1 VAVIGTGYVGLTTGA
16 SLAHFGHQ
24 VVCADVSDARVAALA
39 AGQIPFYEPGL
50 AELVQE
56 CVQAGRLSFTTSNA
70 DAVAHAEFVF
80 LCLPTP
86 QGADGAADLS
96 FVQQAAASIAPAL
109 RADTVVVNKS
119 TVPVGAAQMVST
131 IIDRADIHVVSNPEF
146 LREGTAVADCLRPDR
161 VVIGATDLP
170 AAERLAALYET
181 NGAQVLITDPASAE
195 TVKYAANAF
204 LAAKLSFINS
214 VATLCEAF
222 GANVTDVVRGMS
234 LDHRIG
240 THFMSPGPGWGGSCL
255 PKDTAALVHMADEAG
270 YDFELLRSVIAAND
284 AHRERLV
291 DKIERAAGGTLGGR
305 SVAVWGLA
313 FKAGTDDVRES
324 PAVAV
329 VQSLLSRGAVVRA
342 FDPQATVELPG
353 LTQVESA
360 LAATDQADVLVVLTE
375 WPEFAQVS
383 LVAVEL
389 ALRGSTIVDARNLL
403 SRPAAAAAGLHVVG
417 IGS

>member
-1 VAVIGTGYVGLTTGA
+1 MGLTTGA
-16 SLAHFGHQ
+16 SLAHFGHH
-24 VVCADVSDARVAALA
+24 VVCADVSESRVEALT
-39 AGQIPFYEPGL
+39 AGRIPFYEPGL
-50 AELVQE
+50 AELVQQ
-56 CVQAGRLSFTTSNA
+56 CVQSGRLSFTTSNA
-70 DAVAHAEFVF
+70 EAVEQAEFVF

-96 FVQQAAASIAPAL
+96 FVQQAAASIGPAL
-109 RADTVVVNKS
+109 RPDTVVVNKS
-119 TVPVGAAQMVST
+119 TVPVGAAQMVNT

-146 LREGTAVADCLRPDR
+146 LREGTAVADCLQPDR

-170 AAERLAALYET
+170 AAERLAALYQT
-181 NGAQVLITDPASAE
+181 NGAPVLITDPASAE

-222 GANVTDVVRGMS
+222 GADVTDVVRGMS

-255 PKDTAALVHMADEAG
+255 PKDTAALVHMAEGAG

-291 DKIERAAGGTLGGR
+291 DKIERAAGGTLADR
-305 SVAVWGLA
+305 CVAVWGLA

-329 VQSLLSRGAVVRA
+329 VRSLLARGATVRA

-360 LAATDQADVLVVLTE
+360 LAAAAAADVLVVLTE
-375 WPEFAQVS
+375 WPEFAEVP
-383 LVAVEL
+383 LAAVAE
-389 ALRGSTIVDARNLL
+389 ALHGTNVVDARNLL
-403 SRPAAAAAGLHVVG
+403 SRSAAAAAGLHVAG

>member
-1 VAVIGTGYVGLTTGA
+1 MAVIGTGYVGLTTGA
-16 SLAHFGHQ
+16 SLAHFGHH
-24 VVCADVSDARVAALA
+24 VICADVSDARVAALT

-50 AELVQE
+50 AELVQD
-56 CVQAGRLSFTTSNA
+56 CVQSGRLSFTTSNA
-70 DAVAHAEFVF
+70 QAVEHAEFVF

-96 FVQQAAASIAPAL
+96 YVQQAAASIGPSLQPDA
-109 RADTVVVNKS
+109 VVVNKS

-146 LREGTAVADCLRPDR
+146 LREGTAVADCLQPDR

-170 AAERLAALYET
+170 AAERLAALYQT
-181 NGAQVLITDPASAE
+181 NGAPVLITDPASAE

-255 PKDTAALVHMADEAG
+255 PKDTAALVHMADESG

-291 DKIERAAGGTLGGR
+291 DKIERAAGGSLDGHC
-305 SVAVWGLA
+305 VAVWGLA

-329 VQSLLSRGAVVRA
+329 VCSLLARGAQVRA
-342 FDPQATVELPG
+342 FDPQAKVALDG
-353 LTQVESA
+353 VTQVGSA
-360 LAATDQADVLVVLTE
+360 LAATEAADVLVVLTE
-375 WPEFAQVS
+375 WPEFTEVPLPQVAQG
-383 LVAVEL
+383 
-389 ALRGSTIVDARNLL
+389 LRGTTIVDARNLL

>member
-1 VAVIGTGYVGLTTGA
+1 MAVIGTGYVGLTTGA
-16 SLAHFGHQ
+16 SLAHFGHE
-24 VVCADVSDARVAALA
+24 VVCADVSAARVEALT
-39 AGQIPFYEPGL
+39 AGHIPFYEPGL
-50 AELVQE
+50 AELVQQ
-56 CVQAGRLSFTTSNA
+56 CVQSGRLSFTTSNTQ
-70 DAVAHAEFVF
+70 AVEHAEFVF

-96 FVQQAAASIAPAL
+96 FVQHAAASIAPAL
-109 RADTVVVNKS
+109 RPDTVVVNKS

-146 LREGTAVADCLRPDR
+146 LREGTAVADCLQPDR
-161 VVIGATDLP
+161 VVIGSTDLP
-170 AAERLAALYET
+170 AAERLAALYRT
-181 NGAQVLITDPASAE
+181 NGAPVLITDPASAE

-222 GANVTDVVRGMS
+222 GADVTDVVRGMS

-255 PKDTAALVHMADEAG
+255 PKDTAALVHMAEEAG
-270 YDFELLRSVIAAND
+270 YDFELLRSVIAANES
-284 AHRERLV
+284 HRERLI
-291 DKIERAAGGTLGGR
+291 DKIERAAGGTLVDR
-305 SVAVWGLA
+305 CVAVWGLA

-329 VQSLLSRGAVVRA
+329 VRSLLARGAAVRA
-342 FDPQATVELPG
+342 FDPQATVALPG
-353 LTQVESA
+353 LTQVDSA
-360 LAATDQADVLVVLTE
+360 LTATEQADVLVVLTE
-375 WPEFAQVS
+375 WPEFAEVP
-383 LVAVEL
+383 LAEVAARL
-389 ALRGSTIVDARNLL
+389 HGSSVVDARNLL
-403 SRPAAAAAGLHVVG
+403 SRSAAAAAGLHVVG

>member
-1 VAVIGTGYVGLTTGA
+1 M
-16 SLAHFGHQ
+16 
-24 VVCADVSDARVAALA
+24 AALA

-291 DKIERAAGGTLGGR
+291 DKIERAAGGTLVGR

>member
-16 SLAHFGHQ
+16 SLAHFGHH
-24 VVCADVSDARVAALA
+24 VICADVSDARVAALT

-50 AELVQE
+50 AELVQD
-56 CVQAGRLSFTTSNA
+56 CVQSGRLSFTTSNA
-70 DAVAHAEFVF
+70 QAVEHAEFVF

-96 FVQQAAASIAPAL
+96 YVQQAAASIGPSLQPDA
-109 RADTVVVNKS
+109 VVVNKS

-146 LREGTAVADCLRPDR
+146 LREGTAVADCLQPDR

-170 AAERLAALYET
+170 AAERLAALYQT
-181 NGAQVLITDPASAE
+181 NGAPVLITDPASAE

-255 PKDTAALVHMADEAG
+255 PKDTAALVHMADESG

-291 DKIERAAGGTLGGR
+291 DKIERAVGGSLQGHC
-305 SVAVWGLA
+305 VAVWGLA

-329 VQSLLSRGAVVRA
+329 VCSLLARGAQVRA
-342 FDPQATVELPG
+342 FDPQAKVALDG
-353 LTQVESA
+353 VTQVGSA
-360 LAATDQADVLVVLTE
+360 LAATEAADVLVVLTE
-375 WPEFAQVS
+375 WPEFTEVPLPQVAQG
-383 LVAVEL
+383 
-389 ALRGSTIVDARNLL
+389 LRGTTIVDARNLL

>member
-1 VAVIGTGYVGLTTGA
+1 MAVIGTGYVGLTTGA

-39 AGQIPFYEPGL
+39 AGQIPFYEPVL

-291 DKIERAAGGTLGGR
+291 DKIESAAGGTLGGR

>member
-1 VAVIGTGYVGLTTGA
+1 MAVIGTGYVGLTTGA

>member
-1 VAVIGTGYVGLTTGA
+1 MA
-16 SLAHFGHQ
+16 SLT
-24 VVCADVSDARVAALA
+24 

-56 CVQAGRLSFTTSNA
+56 CVLSGRLSFTTSNA
-70 DAVAHAEFVF
+70 DAVADAEFVF

-96 FVQQAAASIAPAL
+96 YVQAAAASIGPSL
-109 RADTVVVNKS
+109 QPDTVVVNKS
-119 TVPVGAAQMVST
+119 TVPVGAALLVSS
-131 IIDRADIHVVSNPEF
+131 IIDRPDIHVVSNPEF
-146 LREGTAVADCLRPDR
+146 LREGTAVGDCLRPDR

-170 AAERLAALYET
+170 AAHRLAALYQT
-181 NGAQVLITDPASAE
+181 NGAPVLITDPASAE

-204 LAAKLSFINS
+204 LAAKLSFVNS

-240 THFMSPGPGWGGSCL
+240 THFMNPGPGWGGSCL
-255 PKDTAALVHMADEAG
+255 PKDTAALVHMAEEAG
-270 YDFELLRSVIAAND
+270 YDFELLRSVIDAND
-284 AHRERLV
+284 SHRERLV
-291 DKIERAAGGTLGGR
+291 DKIELAAGGSLSGR
-305 SVAVWGLA
+305 VVAVWGLA

-329 VQSLLSRGAVVRA
+329 VRSLLARGATVQA
-342 FDPQATVELPG
+342 FDPQATVALEG
-353 LTQVESA
+353 LVQVPSA
-360 LAATDQADVLVVLTE
+360 LEAVHDADVLVLLTE
-375 WPEFAQVS
+375 WPEFAHVP
-383 LVAVEL
+383 LEHVGHE
-389 ALRGSTIVDARNLL
+389 LRGATVVDARNLL
-403 SRPAAAAAGLHVVG
+403 DRKAAAAVGLHVVG

>member
-1 VAVIGTGYVGLTTGA
+1 MAVIGTGYVGLTTGA

-291 DKIERAAGGTLGGR
+291 DKIERAAGGTLVGR

>member
-1 VAVIGTGYVGLTTGA
+1 MAVIGTGYVGLTTGA
-16 SLAHFGHQ
+16 SLAHFGHH
-24 VVCADVSDARVAALA
+24 VICADVSDARVAALT

-50 AELVQE
+50 AELVQD
-56 CVQAGRLSFTTSNA
+56 CVQSGRLSFTTSNA
-70 DAVAHAEFVF
+70 QAVEHAEFVF

-96 FVQQAAASIAPAL
+96 YVQQAAASIGPSLQPDA
-109 RADTVVVNKS
+109 VVVNKS

-146 LREGTAVADCLRPDR
+146 LREGTAVADCLQPDR

-170 AAERLAALYET
+170 AAERLAALYQT
-181 NGAQVLITDPASAE
+181 NGAPVLITDPASAE

-255 PKDTAALVHMADEAG
+255 PKDTAALVHMADESG

-291 DKIERAAGGTLGGR
+291 DKIERAAGGSLQGHC
-305 SVAVWGLA
+305 VAVWGLA

-329 VQSLLSRGAVVRA
+329 VCSLLARGARVQA
-342 FDPQATVELPG
+342 FDPQAKVALAG
-353 LTQVESA
+353 VTQVDSA
-360 LAATDQADVLVVLTE
+360 LAATEAADVLVVLTE
-375 WPEFAQVS
+375 WPEFTEVPLAH
-383 LVAVEL
+383 VAE
-389 ALRGSTIVDARNLL
+389 ALSGTTIVDARNLL

>member
-131 IIDRADIHVVSNPEF
+131 IIDRADIHVVSNPDF

>member
-16 SLAHFGHQ
+16 SLAHFGHH
-24 VVCADVSDARVAALA
+24 VICADVSDARVAALT

-50 AELVQE
+50 AELVQD
-56 CVQAGRLSFTTSNA
+56 CVQSGRLSFTTSNA
-70 DAVAHAEFVF
+70 QAVEHAEFVF

-96 FVQQAAASIAPAL
+96 YVQQAAASIGPSLQPDA
-109 RADTVVVNKS
+109 VVVNKS

-146 LREGTAVADCLRPDR
+146 LREGTAVADCLQPDR

-170 AAERLAALYET
+170 AAERLAALYQT
-181 NGAQVLITDPASAE
+181 NGAPVLITDPASAE

-255 PKDTAALVHMADEAG
+255 PKDTAALVHMADESG

-291 DKIERAAGGTLGGR
+291 DKIERAAGGSLDGHC
-305 SVAVWGLA
+305 VAVWGLA

-329 VQSLLSRGAVVRA
+329 VCSLLARGAQVRA
-342 FDPQATVELPG
+342 FDPQAKVALDG
-353 LTQVESA
+353 VTQVGSA
-360 LAATDQADVLVVLTE
+360 LAATEAADVLVVLTE
-375 WPEFAQVS
+375 WPEFTEVPLPQVAQG
-383 LVAVEL
+383 
-389 ALRGSTIVDARNLL
+389 LRGTTIVDARNLL